1 MGKKKLTLKYIFNE
15 IETASLVLD
24 EIHNFHKLN
33 NRIKHSKELK
43 EAKKNAKLLYY
54 LEEIHPLICVYKSSH
69 PNKKITFPKFL

>member
-1 MGKKKLTLKYIFNE
+1 MGKKKLTLKYIINE
-15 IETASLVLD
+15 IETASIILD

-54 LEEIHPLICVYKSSH
+54 LEEIHPLICVYKSKY
-69 PNKKITFPKFL
+69 PNKKITFPKF